1 MRFVSAVAAQLLL
14 LLAGQAAAQPALAS
28 EVGHT
33 LSGIVSD
40 LPPEVEPGETIQ
52 LQVLDETKLP
62 PGGTFSLAG
71 VVVDTDPPPEGQ
83 AVALT
88 PPADPAARPGPESL
102 GALAAVLASEN
113 DACGGLPEPQET
125 AVVKSKSNITN
136 NRTRD
141 PSSPPPAPEPQETG
155 VVRSKSNITN
165 NRMRDPGSPPP
176 APEPQGT
183 AVVRSKSNITNNRM
197 RDPSSPRSVY
207 DVDVVAK
214 TVESSG
220 AATPSLQGSVY
231 AVDAMDLPQPAGAAG
246 VPIDEP
252 GLKAYQVRRVETAAA
267 AKWFAITSPD
277 GRAERRIG
285 LMPSRPG
292 AAGLA
297 ANGCVVLVAG
307 AEPRATNPQRAAGSP
322 GPGRYATVAVG
333 RDPSALRSRHDV
345 AMSAIRNIKARIA
358 AAKPGAT
365 EKSFFESRS
374 NYAKRTA
381 EGLYIEIGLPKD
393 LKPGTPLSAT
403 IKDAS
408 GKTLVD
414 VPETPAVHVVPPG
427 PAEQGPRITAATRH
441 VLAGGPACV
450 CGYFPS
456 ARAWEG
462 ITVDGRSAYPS
473 TASLRT
479 VLLPTSTT
487 TATGPHEV
495 AGAVAAGY
503 PSASHA
509 QFTVVTIGG
518 KIDASVLR
526 KGGTTEMELWV
537 SGTTDPMELRVQ
549 NLTPSIIRVDGGNDQ
564 KIVTSGGTPNRLS
577 RRVTGIVAG
586 AFNINY
592 VLAEDRCPCAPK
604 SGRPAPASGR

>member
-14 LLAGQAAAQPALAS
+14 LLAGQAAVQPAPAS

-113 DACGGLPEPQET
+113 DACG
-125 AVVKSKSNITN
+125 
-136 NRTRD
+136 
-141 PSSPPPAPEPQETG
+141 
-155 VVRSKSNITN
+155 
-165 NRMRDPGSPPP
+165 
-176 APEPQGT
+176 
-183 AVVRSKSNITNNRM
+183 
-197 RDPSSPRSVY
+197 
-207 DVDVVAK
+207 
-214 TVESSG
+214 
-220 AATPSLQGSVY
+220 
-231 AVDAMDLPQPAGAAG
+231 
-246 VPIDEP
+246 
-252 GLKAYQVRRVETAAA
+252 
-267 AKWFAITSPD
+267 
-277 GRAERRIG
+277 
-285 LMPSRPG
+285 
-292 AAGLA
+292 
-297 ANGCVVLVAG
+297 
-307 AEPRATNPQRAAGSP
+307 
-322 GPGRYATVAVG
+322 
-333 RDPSALRSRHDV
+333 
-345 AMSAIRNIKARIA
+345 
-358 AAKPGAT
+358 
-365 EKSFFESRS
+365 
-374 NYAKRTA
+374 
-381 EGLYIEIGLPKD
+381 
-393 LKPGTPLSAT
+393 
-403 IKDAS
+403 
-408 GKTLVD
+408 
-414 VPETPAVHVVPPG
+414 
-427 PAEQGPRITAATRH
+427 
-441 VLAGGPACV
+441 
-450 CGYFPS
+450 
-456 ARAWEG
+456 RAWEG
-462 ITVDGRSAYPS
+462 ITVDGRRAYPS

-503 PSASHA
+503 PSTSHA

-526 KGGTTEMELWV
+526 KGGTTEIELWV

-549 NLTPSIIRVDGGNDQ
+549 NLSPSIIRVDGGNDQ
-564 KIVTSGGTPNRLS
+564 RIVTSGGTPNRLS